1 MTTTGYIRSS
11 RKILMN
17 NYLNLN
23 EITGLHMEHTS
34 KCNLL
39 CPQCARVDDK
49 GNKNAIVPMEELTI
63 DDYKKILTPEF
74 AKQIKRIFWCGNYGD
89 SIASNNFLECLE
101 FVRHSGVQGLTV
113 VTNGSAQKSEW
124 WNKIAQILDRDT
136 DRVDFS
142 IDGLEDTNHLYRI
155 NSNWS
160 KLKENITAFIG
171 AGGNANWDYLIFD
184 HNIHQVAEAKK
195 LAKEMGFKSINYKNT
210 SRFVDVND
218 FNEVME
224 IETKNNDT
232 ISSKENKNRTKYEQ
246 IIDKFGNFNAYVDQT
261 PITCKYKR
269 DKFVYIDFQMKLWPC
284 CWVGAPTYFANE
296 KDIQSEQLKAL
307 ESRYEKDFNS
317 LRKHTLQE
325 VLEHDFYNGDLV
337 NSWNNKIEDKNS
349 KLFTCGRTCGGDYE
363 FSSQEGTFNSQRYIL
378 EKI

>member
-1 MTTTGYIRSS
+1 MA
-11 RKILMN
+11 

-49 GNKNAIVPMEELTI
+49 GNKNSILPMEELTI
-63 DDYKKILTPEF
+63 DDYKRILTPEF

-101 FVRHSGVQGLTV
+101 FIRHSGVDGLTV

-124 WNKIAQILDRDT
+124 WTKIAQILDRDT

-155 NSNWS
+155 NSNWN
-160 KLKENITAFIG
+160 KLKENATAFID

-210 SRFVDVND
+210 SRFVDVSN

-224 IETKNNDT
+224 LETKNKST
-232 ISSKENKNRTKYEQ
+232 ISSKENKNKTKYEQ

-284 CWVGAPTYFANE
+284 CWVGAPTYFNNE
-296 KDIQSEQLKAL
+296 DNIQKVQLKAL
-307 ESRYEKDFNS
+307 QGRYEKDFNS
-317 LRKHTLQE
+317 LRKHTLKE
-325 VLEHDFYNGDLV
+325 VLEHKFYNKDL
-337 NSWNNKIEDKNS
+337 NDSWNNTMDSKNS
-349 KLFTCGRTCGGDYE
+349 KLFTCGRTCGSDYE
-363 FSSQEGTFNSQRYIL
+363 SSSQEGTFNSQRYIL
-378 EKI
+378 EDFNYER